1 MGPSVRTDEYLEE
14 ELPGLHEDLVVL
26 HEQGEE
32 RVVVPVG
39 RQDRRLLRDFQ
50 PNNCQTASPSHVK
63 VVESNLKLISQ
74 VYNSIYLNLTLT

>member
-39 RQDRRLLRDFQ
+39 RQDRRLLHR
-50 PNNCQTASPSHVK
+50 
-63 VVESNLKLISQ
+63 I
-74 VYNSIYLNLTLT
+74 